1 MFQDIGFAIRQL
13 LKSPGFSLVAVLTL
27 ALAIGANTA
36 IFSAVDALLLHPLP
50 YPDPDRLMTVTEN
63 LPHYGLTGLQPSFSE
78 FLEYRSQATCF
89 SEIAAIAGG
98 DATLTGEGRP
108 EEVEGKRVTSAA
120 FPMLGI
126 RPVLGG
132 LFTNADEQYGSNH
145 VAIISEGL
153 WKRRY
158 GGDRAII
165 GRNIQINRQSYRVA
179 GVIPPML
186 NSDLQADLW
195 MPLTFPP
202 AEVAP
207 GTSGP
212 HFIDVIGRLKPGIT
226 ITRARDE
233 FRRIAARMVELYPNQ
248 DKKSLGFS
256 IDLNPTAEE
265 EAADLK
271 KPLWLLMGMVG
282 GIMLI
287 ACANVSNL
295 LLARAMMRHKEIGV
309 RIALG
314 ALRIRLIRQLLTESL
329 LLAVIASVV
338 GLLLAVN
345 GLHLYSQFGPPDLIR
360 GRQPG
365 INGWVIA
372 FSLLMSI
379 AASGV
384 FGILPAIQTSDID
397 VNDALKEHSRGSTE
411 SRRLLRES
419 VTAFEVSAS
428 LVLLIVA
435 GMLVRGFVRLE
446 STNPGFRPENV
457 LTAIIP
463 LPLADY
469 PLPGQRMAF
478 ERTLLE
484 RVRALPGVQSAGAID
499 FQPFGAGA
507 GSHIEIVGRPQ
518 NPTEPTQVV
527 FQTASSSGYLES
539 LGIPLLRGRRISSS
553 DGAGAPAVCD
563 IDETVAKKF
572 FGNLNPIGMQV
583 VLPIP
588 KITCTIVG
596 LVGAT
601 SSRSLSEPP
610 LPRIYYSSLLPVPQ
624 ISLVVKAVRE
634 PLALVSA
641 VRRVLAALDSNLP
654 LSSVMTMDQ
663 VMAES
668 LSRQRFSMQLMAVFA
683 AMAALLAAV
692 GIYGVLAYLTDQRRR
707 EFGIRMALGANAI
720 DVIMLVLLQG
730 SVPVGIGLVC
740 GIGGALVATRYL
752 KSLIYEVSAT
762 GGSIL
767 CSGSRSAPPAGASI
781 YFSS

>member
-1 MFQDIGFAIRQL
+1 
-13 LKSPGFSLVAVLTL
+13 
-27 ALAIGANTA
+27 
-36 IFSAVDALLLHPLP
+36 
-50 YPDPDRLMTVTEN
+50 
-63 LPHYGLTGLQPSFSE
+63 
-78 FLEYRSQATCF
+78 
-89 SEIAAIAGG
+89 
-98 DATLTGEGRP
+98 
-108 EEVEGKRVTSAA
+108 
-120 FPMLGI
+120 
-126 RPVLGG
+126 
-132 LFTNADEQYGSNH
+132 
-145 VAIISEGL
+145 
-153 WKRRY
+153 
-158 GGDRAII
+158 
-165 GRNIQINRQSYRVA
+165 
-179 GVIPPML
+179 
-186 NSDLQADLW
+186 
-195 MPLTFPP
+195 
-202 AEVAP
+202 
-207 GTSGP
+207 
-212 HFIDVIGRLKPGIT
+212 
-226 ITRARDE
+226 
-233 FRRIAARMVELYPNQ
+233 
-248 DKKSLGFS
+248 
-256 IDLNPTAEE
+256 
-265 EAADLK
+265 
-271 KPLWLLMGMVG
+271 
-282 GIMLI
+282 
-287 ACANVSNL
+287 
-295 LLARAMMRHKEIGV
+295 
-309 RIALG
+309 
-314 ALRIRLIRQLLTESL
+314 
-329 LLAVIASVV
+329 
-338 GLLLAVN
+338 
-345 GLHLYSQFGPPDLIR
+345 
-360 GRQPG
+360 
-365 INGWVIA
+365 
-372 FSLLMSI
+372 
-379 AASGV
+379 
-384 FGILPAIQTSDID
+384 
-397 VNDALKEHSRGSTE
+397 
-411 SRRLLRES
+411 
-419 VTAFEVSAS
+419 
-428 LVLLIVA
+428 
-435 GMLVRGFVRLE
+435 MLVRGFVRLE